1 MTTLTTAVERPLPP
15 VSTDEAGTLLA
26 FLGFHRDTLRL
37 KTAGLTQAQLSTHL
51 APTSMTLGGMLRH
64 LARVES
70 VWLNEILLGGP
81 PEEPWA
87 SVDWDVHPDW
97 DWESARGETAARL
110 RAAYDEAVRTADDR
124 IAAALADGGLDH
136 LSVVE
141 SSRPGG
147 GRFNLRHVLMRLI
160 EEYARH
166 NGHAD
171 LIRESLDGS
180 TGV

>member
-1 MTTLTTAVERPLPP
+1 MTELDEQGRPEPPLAGDETATLLGFLDFHR
-15 VSTDEAGTLLA
+15 GTLEW
-26 FLGFHRDTLRL
+26 
-37 KTAGLTQAQLSTHL
+37 KCAGLDDAALRTTVAAS
-51 APTSMTLGGMLRH
+51 SVTLGGMLRH

-70 VWLNEILLGGP
+70 FWVNDILLGGA
-81 PEEPWA
+81 PEEPWG
-87 SVDWDVHPDW
+87 SVDWDADPDW
-97 DWESARGETAARL
+97 DWESARGEPAARM
-110 RAAYDEAVRTADDR
+110 RAAYDEAVRTADAR
-124 IAAALADGGLDH
+124 IARVLADGGLDH

>member
-1 MTTLTTAVERPLPP
+1 MTRELPP
-15 VSTDEAGTLLA
+15 VATDEIGTLLA
-26 FLGFHRDTLRL
+26 FLDYHRDTLRL
-37 KTAGLTQAQLSTHL
+37 KTAGLDAEQLAFTL
-51 APTSMTLGGMLRH
+51 PPTSMTLGGMLRH

-70 VWLNEILLGGP
+70 FWLNDVLLGRG

-87 SVDWDVHPDW
+87 SVDWDAEPDW
-97 DWESARGETAARL
+97 DWESAAQEPPDRL
-110 RAAYDEAVRTADDR
+110 RAAYDDAVRTTDAR

-136 LSVVE
+136 LSVLE

-171 LIRESLDGS
+171 LVREALDGS